1 MKSAKVIFIALEVAM
16 LLGIFI
22 VLFRLDWSAAIE
34 EDVDWMYKVLIVLM
48 SYLAVVFQAEQQA
61 IPWDDENTD
70 K

>member
-1 MKSAKVIFIALEVAM
+1 M